1 MHVEGG
7 YMDKITK
14 LLWASGIITDEQFLN
29 RLRPSEYQKLK
40 RLLYPTDEELQTQ
53 IEKILQQINQE
64 NNSEE

>member
-1 MHVEGG
+1 
-7 YMDKITK
+7 MDKITK

-29 RLRPSEYQKLK
+29 RLKSSEYQKLK

-53 IEKILQQINQE
+53 IERILQQIDLE